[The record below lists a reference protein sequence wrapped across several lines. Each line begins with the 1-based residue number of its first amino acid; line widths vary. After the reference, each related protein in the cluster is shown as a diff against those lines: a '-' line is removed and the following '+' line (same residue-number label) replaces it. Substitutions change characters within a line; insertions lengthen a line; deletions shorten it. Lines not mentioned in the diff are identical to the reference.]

1 MSTAIN
7 SPEPQVLYESP
18 ELLAVDKPAG
28 IVVHPP
34 KVTGRKFVPEP
45 TLTDWLASRY
55 PELRKVGDD
64 PGNRPGIVHR
74 LDKETSGVLLVPRTQ
89 EYFLYLKSLFQSHA
103 IQKTYLALV
112 HGIPAQEK
120 GVIDRPIG
128 IKTGTVKRSV
138 FSDKMAK
145 EALTRYVLRRSF
157 LLSNGEKVSLLEV
170 RPETGR
176 THQIRIHLKS
186 IGHAIV
192 GDPLYGWKKEP
203 RAVAR
208 MMLHASEIEFDNRPG
223 HRLVLGAPLPDGFIG
238 EGPELP

>member
-1 MSTAIN
+1 MNT
-7 SPEPQVLYESP
+7 PEPKVLYESP
-18 ELLAVDKPAG
+18 ELLGVDKPAG

-45 TLTDWLASRY
+45 TLTDWLSGRY
-55 PELRKVGDD
+55 PELREVGDD
-64 PGNRPGIVHR
+64 PENRPGIVHR
-74 LDKETSGVLLVPRTQ
+74 LDKETSGILLVPRSQ
-89 EYFLYLKSLFQSHA
+89 EYFLYLKSLFQSHL
-103 IQKTYLALV
+103 IRKTYLALV
-112 HGIPAQEK
+112 HGVPREAS
-120 GVIDRPIG
+120 GVINRPIG

-145 EALTRYVLRRSF
+145 PAVTRYALQKSF
-157 LLSNGEKVSLLEV
+157 LLPNGEPVSLLEV
-170 RPETGR
+170 WPETGR

-186 IGHAIV
+186 LGHAIV

-223 HRLVLGAPLPDGFIG
+223 HRLVLGAPLPEGFLR
-238 EGPELP
+238 EGTELP